1 MASKDIV
8 ALMDRE
14 KLYNFASSQR
24 RFPKNT
30 KPIRLV
36 IDDCINEPFEHWK
49 DVIQRIVSWLI
60 DEQLL
65 GVSDCPI
72 MAGKSVFIDCKKTKF
87 VNPRNLPNGL
97 FLQRGGQHGG
107 ATSEEQWYR
116 LRDLLDDRPVDLSAI
131 RVLYRNIQLV
141 PLKN

>member
-1 MASKDIV
+1 MALKDG
-8 ALMDRE
+8 E
-14 KLYNFASSQR
+14 ELYNFVSSQR

-36 IDDCINEPFEHWK
+36 IDDCMNEPFEHWK

-87 VNPRNLPNGL
+87 INPRDLPNGL
-97 FLQRGGQHGG
+97 YLQRGGQHGG
-107 ATSEEQWYR
+107 PTSVQQWYE

-131 RVLYRNIQLV
+131 QVLCRKKL
-141 PLKN
+141 LKN